1 MVDHVFILAGGSGTR
16 LWPAST
22 QDNPKQF
29 LKLSGNKSLLIL
41 TVERARALDISG
53 EIVIITLEDQL
64 DGILEECASL
74 KDGKITVIP
83 EPFARNTGPAIAL
96 GTQYIASKYSRDD
109 SVLVLA
115 ADHLISPQAQFA
127 SDVKKAA
134 ELAGKG
140 MLVTFGIPPT
150 FASTGYGYIEEG
162 ETKAPGARVASFREK
177 PDRETAE
184 KFLDKGNYYWN
195 SGMFLFSAGLF
206 LDEIEK
212 HEPDVMRAFSGL
224 EEFSE
229 EPRGNTVIAC
239 RGGQVRKSYEK
250 APKISVDYAV
260 MERSDKVGVIK
271 AAFDWNDIGSW
282 DEVASLGAEGT
293 GEVFRVDSGGAYVY
307 SDTPVALCGVDDLIV
322 VVKNGRVLVCRK
334 GETQKV
340 KDIVNMLAE
349 KNRGDLL

>member
-29 LKLSGNKSLLIL
+29 LKLSGDKSLLTL
-41 TVERARALDISG
+41 TIERARGLDISG

-64 DGILEECASL
+64 DGILEECSSL
-74 KDGKITVIP
+74 EKGITVIP
-83 EPFARNTGPAIAL
+83 EPFARNTGPALAL
-96 GTQYIASKYSRDD
+96 GTRYVASKYSRED
-109 SVLVLA
+109 SILVLA
-115 ADHLISPQAQFA
+115 ADHLITPQAQFA
-127 SDVKKAA
+127 ADVKKAA
-134 ELAGKG
+134 DLAEEG

-162 ETKAPGARVASFREK
+162 RPLGPGAKVASFREK
-177 PDRETAE
+177 PDRKTAE
-184 KFLDKGNYYWN
+184 EFLERGNYSWN

-206 LDEIEK
+206 LEEIEK
-212 HEPDVMRAFSGL
+212 YEPKISEAFADLGD
-224 EEFSE
+224 FSE
-229 EPRGNTVIAC
+229 THSGNALIAC
-239 RGGQVRKSYEK
+239 RDEAVRKGYEK

-282 DEVASLGAEGT
+282 DEVAALGTAGT
-293 GEVFRVDSGGAYVY
+293 GEVFRVDSEGSYVY

-340 KDIVNMLAE
+340 KEIVNMLKE
-349 KNRGDLL
+349 KERGDLL

>member
-22 QDNPKQF
+22 RNNPKQF
-29 LKLSGNKSLLIL
+29 LSLSGNKSLLAL
-41 TVERARALDISG
+41 TIERARGLDIPG

-64 DGILEECASL
+64 GGILEECSSL
-74 KDGKITVIP
+74 QGGITVIP
-83 EPFARNTGPAIAL
+83 EPFARNTGPALAL
-96 GTQYIASKYSRDD
+96 GAKYVASKHSRDD
-109 SVLVLA
+109 TILVLA

-134 ELAGKG
+134 ELAEQG

-162 ETKAPGARVASFREK
+162 EPVGPGAKVASFREK

-184 KFLDKGNYYWN
+184 EFLERGNYYWN

-206 LDEIEK
+206 LDEVTK
-212 HEPDVMRAFSGL
+212 HEAEITDAFAGL
-224 EEFSE
+224 GDFSE
-229 EPRGNTVIAC
+229 ERRGNAIVAC
-239 RGGQVRKSYEK
+239 RDEAVRKSYEK

-260 MERSDKVGVIK
+260 MERSGQVGVIK

-282 DEVASLGAEGT
+282 DEVAALGAEGT
-293 GEVFRVDSGGAYVY
+293 GEVFRVDSEGTYVY

-322 VVKNGRVLVCRK
+322 IVKNGRVLVCRK

-340 KDIVNMLAE
+340 KEIVTMLKE
-349 KNRGDLL
+349 KDRNDLL